1 MPTMECELRRP
12 NQSIGMQH
20 AYRLYF
26 GETGLKREEAY
37 QIKKNYPK
45 ECHVMFGRALVSDGI
60 LSENDLNEDQL
71 SFIEKKFIELLDL
84 AYENPKASL
93 TASCVYLGGMTAA
106 IVFFCRYISHRG
118 F

>member
-1 MPTMECELRRP
+1 MPVLEYELRQP
-12 NQSIGMQH
+12 DNSTGMQQS
-20 AYRLYF
+20 YRLYF
-26 GETGLKREEAY
+26 DETGLKREEAY
-37 QIKKNYPK
+37 QIKKNHPK

-60 LSENDLNEDQL
+60 LSENDLNEEQL
-71 SFIEKKFIELLDL
+71 GYIEQKFVELLDL

-106 IVFFCRYISHRG
+106 IVFFCRYISPQG